1 MTAGSYAPDTPL
13 ERVDPSTEMTHWTLA
28 IMQAPT
34 KDPPTAIRASPV
46 LGFVYVAHVDPER
59 AKVKLLAPLPERL
72 GDRPLVWGK
81 WPEPHV
87 NLLG

>member
-1 MTAGSYAPDTPL
+1 NPDQPL
-13 ERVDPSTEMTHWTLA
+13 DRVVPSTEMTHWPLA
-28 IMQAPT
+28 IMQASTTDAPGV
-34 KDPPTAIRASPV
+34 IRTSPV
-46 LGFVYVAHVDPER
+46 LGFVYVADVDAER

-72 GDRPLVWGK
+72 GERPLVWGR